1 MQRKLIPPAVA
12 LLALAG
18 ATVILPRPVGASDR
32 ATQAA
37 DQNAQAGAAAPAAA
51 TSQDDA
57 VEADNTGRNVRDRD
71 GRTRTPID
79 QSNEPGDRAI
89 TQHIRKTV
97 VANDELSTEAH
108 NVKIIT
114 VDRVVTLRGPVE
126 SEDERAFIVAAAKNA
141 PQVARVEDQLEV
153 MRSAGDEAERPAV
166 EDEAA
171 KPPAAAPVAPPVA
184 GAPGAAP
191 SVP

>member
-1 MQRKLIPPAVA
+1 DGLHAHLLPGPAQLGNPRARVPTLRARASPGWHGARYLVKTSPRRDGGHGRDIMQRKLIPPAVA

-79 QSNEPGDRAI
+79 QSNEPGDLA
-89 TQHIRKTV
+89 
-97 VANDELSTEAH
+97 
-108 NVKIIT
+108 
-114 VDRVVTLRGPVE
+114 
-126 SEDERAFIVAAAKNA
+126 
-141 PQVARVEDQLEV
+141 
-153 MRSAGDEAERPAV
+153 
-166 EDEAA
+166 
-171 KPPAAAPVAPPVA
+171 
-184 GAPGAAP
+184 
-191 SVP
+191 